1 MARRGRKRNPPA
13 PFVRTA
19 GRNQSEA
26 GGRRPA
32 VVRIS
37 PSCQQSPPRGRRP
50 LPEWGPPDWTLT
62 DWLTDWARR
71 RAPEG
76 RSAAFPP
83 EQLRPPSRQRGPGA
97 TLRRRRRRHRPWG
110 ERSGAERSGRG
121 RRPAA
126 GRSGEPSRAGV
137 SRPGSHGRGGG
148 GEVNRAQALAS
159 RWLRGAERGPS
170 VRGGAETRWY
180 PRPAPSLLPSLRP
193 GPSRCLR
200 STARAASP
208 SPPPPPPLPLLRPAG
223 TRAGAAGDGRSGPV
237 DEQRPEGQV
246 TVWGGR
252 EGGGRGGT
260 AA

>member
-1 MARRGRKRNPPA
+1 MTERGVARLRGAARLSRPSS
-13 PFVRTA
+13 R
-19 GRNQSEA
+19 
-26 GGRRPA
+26 GGRRGSEAQAQRFA
-32 VVRIS
+32 V
-37 PSCQQSPPRGRRP
+37 G
-50 LPEWGPPDWTLT
+50 G
-62 DWLTDWARR
+62 
-71 RAPEG
+71 
-76 RSAAFPP
+76 
-83 EQLRPPSRQRGPGA
+83 GA
-97 TLRRRRRRHRPWG
+97 TARG
-110 ERSGAERSGRG
+110 GSGAERSGRG

-237 DEQRPEGQV
+237 DEQRPEGQIS
-246 TVWGGR
+246 GCL
-252 EGGGRGGT
+252 RGGSK
-260 AA
+260 AHL